1 MFPSLLGLRRVAAQT
16 LIPGL
21 LLATGSLASAQS
33 EDAFYQAYFLEN
45 DQQDWSAAARAY
57 EKILDDRRAPEELKN
72 KARIRLAI
80 CREELVSADFAQ
92 LMPPTLLAYIELD
105 EPGERMRQVLSQ
117 LGLLRAATEQMEASD
132 VGVSPLLVES
142 VLGLRGAAVAI
153 TGFNPMTEEPMG
165 VGVLHPGD
173 LDLVRG
179 LIETA
184 LPAEAERLDDIEG
197 YEAYSAEHLTVVLTS
212 RLVVAGND
220 RGQVRKVL
228 QRLNGELHES
238 LASEGELLRALGDR
252 EGALL
257 SFLINPE
264 PIMPLVDI
272 AVAADPEAA
281 TWMQLAD
288 PKSLETLAG
297 SLSLGREGVALELAL
312 DLEEG
317 HTNRVF
323 HFLRMPAIQ
332 KDTLERIPAGVTGFV
347 AAALND
353 ARSYSEE
360 AGDTYL
366 SFMDVGREVFGNL
379 TSFAVFAL
387 PDESASEVPH
397 VGAVLSVND
406 PAASAS
412 LWGMALGM
420 ASLAGGGSL
429 EGEVV
434 HVAGVEARGY
444 RLPDGPMIY
453 GAMDGAELFL
463 ATSEK
468 ALAGAIETGG
478 KGASVLEDKAFA
490 EAIEAMTGHETL
502 AVAVHGE
509 RMLRMMQPWADGE
522 EAEQMRQLAPRLA
535 DSVMSLAVS
544 HSPER
549 LGVRLA
555 LTHLPKVGDLIAAQL
570 HGSQA
575 GGYVAHGAH

>member
-1 MFPSLLGLRRVAAQT
+1 MSLRPLGLRRVAA
-16 LIPGL
+16 LSLLPGL
-21 LLATGSLASAQS
+21 LVATAGLAAAQS
-33 EDAFYQAYFLEN
+33 EEDFYQAYFLEN
-45 DQQDWSAAARAY
+45 DQRDWSAAAEAY
-57 EKILDDRRAPEELKN
+57 ERILDDRRAPEELKE
-72 KARIRLAI
+72 KARLRLAI

-92 LMPPTLLAYIELD
+92 LMPPTLLAYVELD

-117 LGLLRAATEQMEASD
+117 LGLLRAATEHMEASD

-142 VLGLRGAAVAI
+142 VLGMRGAAVAI

-184 LPAEAERLDDIEG
+184 LPAGAERIDDLEG
-197 YEAYSAEHLTVVLTS
+197 HEAYSAEQLTVVLTS

-228 QRLNGELHES
+228 QRLNGERHES

-252 EGALL
+252 ESALL
-257 SFLINPE
+257 SFVINPE
-264 PIMPLVDI
+264 PILPLVDL

-281 TWMQLAD
+281 AWMQLAD

-297 SLSLGREGVALELAL
+297 SLSVGSGGLALELAL

-332 KDTLERIPAGVTGFV
+332 EHTLERIPAGVTGFA

-353 ARSYSEE
+353 ARSYTEE

-387 PDESASEVPH
+387 PDASVSEVPH
-397 VGAVLSVND
+397 VGMVLSVND
-406 PAASAS
+406 ADASAS
-412 LWGMALGM
+412 LWGMALGL

-444 RLPDGPMIY
+444 RVPDGPMIY
-453 GAMDGAELFL
+453 GAMDGPQILL

-468 ALAGAIETGG
+468 ALAGAIETGR
-478 KGASVLEDKAFA
+478 KGASVLEDGAFA

-502 AVAVHGE
+502 AVAIHGE
-509 RMLRMMQPWADGE
+509 RMLRMMQPYAHGS
-522 EAEQMRQLAPRLA
+522 EAEQMNAIAPRLA
-535 DSVMSLAVS
+535 DSVVSLALS
-544 HSPER
+544 HSPHR

-555 LTHLPKVGDLIAAQL
+555 LTHLPKVGDLVGAHL
-570 HGSQA
+570 R
-575 GGYVAHGAH
+575 GGEPEYVADTAH